1 MTLLVA
7 VADAAADREVVAC
20 ARALAVAARWDVRAV
35 HVREAGVPEPGSADL
50 EGLDLTAVDGD
61 PVEAL
66 SRLVAGTAVDAVA
79 FGLSCSCGDGP
90 AESGMGHVAE
100 ALLNGHVAPVLLVR
114 PGMRPVA
121 GLKRLYVPLEGS
133 PSTSA
138 AMRAADEALCRRGRE
153 IVMLHV
159 VTGDMPSETGSLPAP
174 RIMDQE
180 HYEWAAW
187 QEEFTMRFSTCP
199 EGGRHRVAVR
209 VGDPAATIAGE
220 AAAHDA
226 ELIVLSWSGSFESG
240 HGAVIKELLRTA
252 PCPLLLVPSD
262 PSQAA

>member
-1 MTLLVA
+1 MTLLIA
-7 VADAAADREVVAC
+7 VADAKADREVVAS
-20 ARALAVAARWDVRAV
+20 ALALAAAARWDVRAV
-35 HVREAGVPEPGSADL
+35 HVREPGVPEPGSADL
-50 EGLDLTAVDGD
+50 EGLDLTTIDGD

-66 SRLVAGTAVDAVA
+66 SRLVGGTAVDAVA
-79 FGLSCSCGDGP
+79 FGLSCSCAPGP

-121 GLKRLYVPLEGS
+121 TLKRLYVPLEGS
-133 PSTSA
+133 PSVSA
-138 AMRAADEALCRRGRE
+138 AMRAADDALCARGRE

-159 VTGDMPSETGSLPAP
+159 VTGDLPVETGSLPAP

-180 HYEWAAW
+180 HYEWTAW
-187 QEEFTMRFSTCP
+187 QDEFTMRFSTCP

-209 VGDPAATIAGE
+209 VGEPASLIAEE
-220 AAAHDA
+220 AEKNGA
-226 ELIVLSWSGSFESG
+226 ELIVLSWNGSFESG
-240 HGAVIKELLRTA
+240 HGAVIRELLVTA

-262 PSQAA
+262 PPQAA